1 MKNNNIINN
10 MHIQEPADK
19 LAKEVGKPLRFHIG
33 SREATYFT
41 KSTEYGKL
49 LENDHNDY
57 LLEES
62 AKRAMRSAFAEK
74 FHIGSDAGSSDIF
87 NMSVDDPEFTQEN
100 IDAAREEF
108 ERIQME
114 REDQNRASRT
124 RVQEQA
130 VGMMQG
136 VDTGVN
142 KTIMENVKTATKV
155 RLKKNKQC
163 LI

>member
-1 MKNNNIINN
+1 

-57 LLEES
+57 LLEEN

-155 RLKKNKQC
+155 RLKKKNKQC

>member
-57 LLEES
+57 LLEE
-62 AKRAMRSAFAEK
+62 
-74 FHIGSDAGSSDIF
+74 
-87 NMSVDDPEFTQEN
+87 TQKELC
-100 IDAAREEF
+100 
-108 ERIQME
+108 
-114 REDQNRASRT
+114 
-124 RVQEQA
+124 
-130 VGMMQG
+130 
-136 VDTGVN
+136 
-142 KTIMENVKTATKV
+142 V
-155 RLKKNKQC
+155 RLLPRNF
-163 LI
+163 I